1 MLSRGV
7 YFSSVSLGVI
17 LCIIMALTNVLAIG
31 VSQDDVSETLAE
43 LSVSSA
49 SNLYGYEVNF
59 SYSGS
64 VSDVSFSGFLGGST
78 SSGYL
83 TRRGYLYVYESRLDN
98 TQTGVSGSGSLFDV
112 THSGDLEVCGLL
124 AVYADGTEQSIS
136 YCDGDDGGNNSTG
149 GGNLTTG
156 SGGGGG
162 GGAGVA
168 AVPSLTATEA
178 RDSVDFS
185 VEELIVTA
193 VIGRETQRSIT
204 VKNGADRAVVMTL
217 SQEGFGDALILQ
229 EKLELAAGEEKTLS
243 LLFAPTEQKVLTGK
257 IIFEVGGERL
267 REIFAIVN
275 VRTEN
280 FLFDTLLTLGRQYR
294 VVIPGEPI
302 VAQINLEQVGLPGTK
317 VDVVAH
323 YAIKDFSGNTFLEDS
338 ETFFVEDTKEYIK
351 EFPTDQLPFGK
362 YALSLEIIYP
372 GAFATA
378 SAQFEVRENE
388 TPLILWIVI
397 AGVVV
402 LALVGAVFFWA
413 VRHKPASMH
422 GRGRN

>member
-1 MLSRGV
+1 MLSREV
-7 YFSSVSLGVI
+7 YFSSVSLGAL
-17 LCIIMALTNVLAIG
+17 LCVMMAVASASAIG
-31 VSQDDVSETLAE
+31 VSQDDISATLAE

-49 SNLYGYEVNF
+49 SNLYAYEVNL

-83 TRRGYLYVYESRLDN
+83 TRNGYVYAYESRLDN
-98 TQTGVSGSGSLFDV
+98 TQTGVSGSGALFEV

-124 AVYADGTEQSIS
+124 AVYADGSEQSVS
-136 YCDGDDGGNNSTG
+136 YCTSSGSNSSGGS
-149 GGNLTTG
+149 NLTTG
-156 SGGGGG
+156 SGGGG

-178 RDSVDFS
+178 QDSVDFS

>member
-1 MLSRGV
+1 MAV
-7 YFSSVSLGVI
+7 ASVS
-17 LCIIMALTNVLAIG
+17 AIG
-31 VSQDDVSETLAE
+31 VSQDDVSATLAQ

-64 VSDVSFSGFLGGST
+64 VSDVTFSGFLGGTT

-83 TRRGYLYVYESRLDN
+83 TRRGYLYVYESKLDN
-98 TQTGVSGSGSLFDV
+98 TQTGVSGSGSLFQV

-124 AVYADGTEQSIS
+124 AVYANGSEQSIS
-136 YCDGDDGGNNSTG
+136 YCDSNDGGSTNSTG
-149 GGNLTTG
+149 GSNSTSG
-156 SGGGGG
+156 SSGGGG
-162 GGAGVA
+162 GGAG
-168 AVPSLTATEA
+168 AVPVVASLTAAEA
-178 RDSVDFS
+178 EDSVDFS
-185 VEELIVTA
+185 VDELIVTA
-193 VIGRETQRSIT
+193 IIGRETQRSVT
-204 VKNGADRAVVMTL
+204 VKNNADRPVVMAL
-217 SQEGFGDALILQ
+217 SQEGFGETLMLP
-229 EKLELAAGEEKTLS
+229 ETLELAAGEEKSVPLI
-243 LLFAPTEQKVLTGK
+243 FVPTEQKVLTGK
-257 IIFEVGGERL
+257 IIFDVGGERL

-294 VVIPGEPI
+294 VVVPGEPI
-302 VAQINLEQVGLPGTK
+302 VAQVNLEQVGLPGTK

-338 ETFFVEDTKEYIK
+338 ETFFVEDSKEYVK

-362 YALSLEIIYP
+362 YALSLEIVYP

-388 TPLILWIVI
+388 TPLIVWIVGV
-397 AGVVV
+397 AVVV
-402 LALVGAVFFWA
+402 LALVGGVFFWA
-413 VRHKPASMH
+413 VHHKPASIAH
-422 GRGRN
+422 GRRN

>member
-1 MLSRGV
+1 MAV
-7 YFSSVSLGVI
+7 ASVS
-17 LCIIMALTNVLAIG
+17 AIS
-31 VSQDDVSETLAE
+31 VSQDDISATLAE

-49 SNLYGYEVNF
+49 SNLYAYEVNF

-64 VSDVSFSGFLGGST
+64 VSDVTFSGFLGGTT

-83 TRRGYLYVYESRLDN
+83 TRRGYLYAYESKLDN
-98 TQTGVSGSGSLFDV
+98 TQTGVSGSGTLFEV
-112 THSGDLEVCGLL
+112 THSGDLELCGLL
-124 AVYADGTEQSIS
+124 AVYADGSEQSVS
-136 YCDGDDGGNNSTG
+136 YCTSSGSNSTG
-149 GGNLTTG
+149 GSSNSTTTSG
-156 SGGGGG
+156 AGGGGG

-168 AVPSLTATEA
+168 AVASLTASEA
-178 RDSVDFS
+178 EDSVDFS

-193 VIGRETQRSIT
+193 IIGRETQRSIT
-204 VKNGADRAVVMTL
+204 VKNTANRPVTMTL
-217 SQEGFGDALILQ
+217 SQEGFGDALMLP

-294 VVIPGEPI
+294 VVIPGQPI
-302 VAQINLEQVGLPGTK
+302 VAQVNLEQVGLPGTK

-338 ETFFVEDTKEYIK
+338 ETFFVEDSKEYIK

-413 VRHKPASMH
+413 VRHRPAGMH